1 MPIISSY
8 KLNNTPE
15 PSDILI
21 GTDVS
26 NGQTKNFNVQSLSNE
41 AINNYLK
48 QISWQFIAQDPD
60 PDPRPEGTISFQ
72 NYGGA
77 GTAWSAITSLYI
89 NTNMVTALNSLP
101 YLQRLV
107 NLNVIINDRRDI
119 SRYGV
124 YTLNSLTQVD
134 SSSVYEM
141 DLTFILGNSVLT
153 ALQYYSIQ
161 IDSVENADKHFEF
174 TQGTPSTQWDIVHNL
189 SKFPSISV
197 VDTAGTTVIGS
208 YDYINADRVTLNFST
223 PFAGKAFLN

>member
-8 KLNNTPE
+8 KKNNTPE
-15 PSDILI
+15 PSDIVI

-26 NGQTKNFNVQSLSNE
+26 NGQTKNFSISALSNV

-48 QISWQFIAQDPD
+48 QISWQFVVKDPD
-60 PDPRPEGTISFQ
+60 PDLRPEGTISFED
-72 NYGGA
+72 YGGA
-77 GTAWSAITSLYI
+77 GTAWSAITSLYV
-89 NTNMVTALNSLP
+89 NTSMVAAINSLP
-101 YLQRLV
+101 YLQRLIG
-107 NLNVIINDRRDI
+107 LNIIISDRRDI

-197 VDTAGTTVIGS
+197 VDTGNTTVIGS
-208 YDYINADRVTLNFST
+208 YDYINADRVVLNFST

>member
-8 KLNNTPE
+8 KKNNTPE
-15 PSDILI
+15 PSDIVI

-26 NGQTKNFNVQSLSNE
+26 NGQTKNFSISALSNV

-48 QISWQFIAQDPD
+48 QISWQFVVQDPD
-60 PDPRPEGTISFQ
+60 PDPRPEGTISFE

-77 GTAWSAITSLYI
+77 GTAWSAITSLYV
-89 NTNMVTALNSLP
+89 NTSMVAAINSLP
-101 YLQRLV
+101 YLQRLIG
-107 NLNVIINDRRDI
+107 LNIIISDRRDI

-189 SKFPSISV
+189 DKFPSISV
-197 VDTAGTTVIGS
+197 VDTADTTVIGS
-208 YDYINADRVTLNFST
+208 YEYITKNRVILNFSDA
-223 PFAGKAFLN
+223 FAGKAFLN

>member
-8 KLNNTPE
+8 KKNNTPE
-15 PSDILI
+15 PSDIVI

-26 NGQTKNFNVQSLSNE
+26 NGQTKNFSISALSNV

-48 QISWQFIAQDPD
+48 QISWQFVVQDPD
-60 PDPRPEGTISFQ
+60 PDPRPEGTISFED
-72 NYGGA
+72 YGGA
-77 GTAWSAITSLYI
+77 GTAWSAITSLYV
-89 NTNMVTALNSLP
+89 NTSMVAAINSLP
-101 YLQRLV
+101 YLQRLIG
-107 NLNVIINDRRDI
+107 LNIIISDRRDI

-197 VDTAGTTVIGS
+197 VDTGNTTVIGS
-208 YDYINADRVTLNFST
+208 YDYISADRVVLNFST

>member
-8 KLNNTPE
+8 KKNNTPE
-15 PSDILI
+15 PSDIVI

-26 NGQTKNFNVQSLSNE
+26 NGQTKNFSISALSNV

-48 QISWQFIAQDPD
+48 QISWQFVVQDPD
-60 PDPRPEGTISFQ
+60 PDPRPEGTISFED
-72 NYGGA
+72 YGGA
-77 GTAWSAITSLYI
+77 GTAWSAITSLYV
-89 NTNMVTALNSLP
+89 NTSMVAAINSLP
-101 YLQRLV
+101 YLQRLIG
-107 NLNVIINDRRDI
+107 LNIIISDRRDI

-189 SKFPSISV
+189 DKFPSISV
-197 VDTAGTTVIGS
+197 VDTADTTVIGS
-208 YDYINADRVTLNFST
+208 YEYITKNRVILNFSDA
-223 PFAGKAFLN
+223 FAGKAFLN

>member
-8 KLNNTPE
+8 KKNNTPE
-15 PSDILI
+15 PSDIVI

-26 NGQTKNFNVQSLSNE
+26 NGQTKNFSISALSNV

-48 QISWQFIAQDPD
+48 QISWQFVVQDPD
-60 PDPRPEGTISFQ
+60 PDPRPEGTISFED
-72 NYGGA
+72 YGGA
-77 GTAWSAITSLYI
+77 GTAWSVITSLYV
-89 NTNMVTALNSLP
+89 NTSMVAAINSLP
-101 YLQRLV
+101 YLQRLIG
-107 NLNVIINDRRDI
+107 LNIIISDRRDI

-197 VDTAGTTVIGS
+197 VDTGNTTVIGS
-208 YDYINADRVTLNFST
+208 YDYISADRVVLNFST

>member
-8 KLNNTPE
+8 KKNNTPE
-15 PSDILI
+15 PSDIVI

-26 NGQTKNFNVQSLSNE
+26 NGQTKNFSISALSDV

-48 QISWQFIAQDPD
+48 QISWQFVVQDPD
-60 PDPRPEGTISFQ
+60 PEPRPEGTISFED
-72 NYGGA
+72 YGGA

-89 NTNMVTALNSLP
+89 NTNMVAAINSLP
-101 YLQRLV
+101 YLQRLIG
-107 NLNVIINDRRDI
+107 LNIIISDKRDI

-197 VDTAGTTVIGS
+197 VDTGNTTVIGS
-208 YDYINADRVTLNFST
+208 YDYINADRVVLNFST